1 MVQSMNSLNIGEL
14 IATVDTKK
22 QKKGKEKSIMV
33 FLFFGLL
40 EEKRHNS
47 NVNKKI
53 ERGCEIFG

>member
-1 MVQSMNSLNIGEL
+1 
-14 IATVDTKK
+14 
-22 QKKGKEKSIMV
+22 MV